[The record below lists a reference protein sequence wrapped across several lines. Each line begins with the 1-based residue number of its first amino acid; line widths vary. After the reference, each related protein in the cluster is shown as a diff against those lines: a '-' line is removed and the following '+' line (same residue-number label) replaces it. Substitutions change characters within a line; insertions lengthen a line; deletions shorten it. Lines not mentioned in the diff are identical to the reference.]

1 MYSTIVAAALT
12 GFALV
17 KAQTPPVPGVTGQLG
32 DAAIVNN
39 NPAGA
44 TYIATL
50 PNSPTTGVCCH
61 HELYLQ
67 LATEPDFDRFVAT
80 SRALRPRMGL
90 VSSLP

>member
-1 MYSTIVAAALT
+1 MYSTIVATALA

-17 KAQTPPVPGVTGQLG
+17 NAQTPPVPGVTGQLG

-50 PNSPTTGVCCH
+50 PKSPTSGVCCH
-61 HELYLQ
+61 PQ
-67 LATEPDFDRFVAT
+67 L
-80 SRALRPRMGL
+80 LL
-90 VSSLP
+90 